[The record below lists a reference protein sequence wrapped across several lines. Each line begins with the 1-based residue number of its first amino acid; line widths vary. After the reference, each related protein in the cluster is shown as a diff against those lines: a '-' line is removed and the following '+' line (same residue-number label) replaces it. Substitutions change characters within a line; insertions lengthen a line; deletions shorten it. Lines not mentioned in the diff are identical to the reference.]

1 MKVAPQ
7 RYAES
12 LLALAKGKTQQ
23 RIDVMVREFVSFLAR
38 QGSLR
43 MGSAVLRSLGEAL
56 SRSEGLI
63 RVTISTAHNVD
74 SREKKMFEEMIHASY
89 GKKSSIAYVVDEDLI
104 GGFRI
109 KADDLVVDASDAGYL
124 HALRTHLQKSVHV

>member
-12 LLALAKGKTQQ
+12 LLALAKGKTNQ
-23 RIDVMVREFVSFLAR
+23 RIDTLVREFVSFLAR

-43 MGSAVLRSLGEAL
+43 TGGAILRSLGEAL
-56 SRSEGLI
+56 SRSEGII
-63 RVTISTAHNVD
+63 RVIISTAHSVD
-74 SREKKMFEEMIHASY
+74 SHEKKMFEEMIHASY
-89 GKKSSIAYVVDEDLI
+89 GKKSSITYVVDEDLI

-124 HALRTHLQKSVHV
+124 HALRTHLQKSAHV